1 MKRLLTVL
9 LSALFLVTGSAL
21 FAACDKESARV
32 SVYMPDG
39 APALAMAQLM
49 SEEMQFGGEVS
60 YNVVDSTAIQT
71 YVGGDDPQADV
82 CVLPVNLAAQT
93 MGSGSVYRMLG
104 TVTHGNIYF
113 LSSKHPDA
121 ALTAENLA
129 DLLVGRTV
137 GCIQLNNVVGLTLR
151 LVLAQNDVDYAVIED
166 VSQAAAD
173 KVNILNI
180 ADPASGIT
188 PAAEYDYMVA
198 AEPVVTTKV
207 NATASNAE
215 GMRLVNVGDLQAL
228 YGEGGYPQAVL
239 VAKTSLI
246 ESQPAFIE
254 SLIEAVKAN
263 ADWVKAETT
272 SVESIVAAVSAHL
285 PSGAKGT
292 LTVQNLN
299 KDVIGRCAVRFAA
312 AAECKEE
319 VNAFLAALSQA
330 AGKTFSVSDA
340 FFYEG

>member
-129 DLLVGRTV
+129 DLLVGKTV

-246 ESQPAFIE
+246 ESHSAFVE

-263 ADWVKAETT
+263 ADWIKAETT
-272 SVESIVAAVSAHL
+272 SVENIVAAVSAHL

>member
-121 ALTAENLA
+121 ALTTENLA
-129 DLLVGRTV
+129 DLLVGKTV

>member
-129 DLLVGRTV
+129 DLLVGKTV

-166 VSQAAAD
+166 VSQAASD

-188 PAAEYDYMVA
+188 HAAEYDYMVA

-330 AGKTFSVSDA
+330 AGKTFAVSDA

>member
-9 LSALFLVTGSAL
+9 LSALLLVTGSAL
-21 FAACDKESARV
+21 FAACEKEPAKV

-49 SEEMQFGGEVS
+49 SEEMQFGGEVD
-60 YNVVDSTAIQT
+60 YNVVDSTTIQT
-71 YVGGDDPQADV
+71 YIGGEEPQADV

-93 MGSGSVYRMLG
+93 MGSGMTYRMLG

-113 LSSKHPDA
+113 LSAKHPET
-121 ALTAENLA
+121 ALSADNLSE
-129 DLLVGRTV
+129 LLVGKTV
-137 GCIQLNNVVGLTLR
+137 GCIQLSNVVGLTLK
-151 LVLAQNDVDYAVIED
+151 LVLAKNDIPYAVIED
-166 VSQAAAD
+166 VSQAASD

-180 ADPASGIT
+180 ADPAAGIT

-215 GMRLVNVGDLQAL
+215 GKRLVNVGDLQAL

-246 ESQPAFIE
+246 ESHSAFVE
-254 SLIEAVKAN
+254 ALIAAVKAN

-285 PSGAKGT
+285 PSGAKGN

-299 KDVIGRCAVRFAA
+299 KGVIERCAVRFAA
-312 AAECKEE
+312 AADCKAE
-319 VNAFLAALSQA
+319 VNAFLSALSEV
-330 AGKTFSVSDA
+330 AGKTFAVSDE
-340 FFYEG
+340 FFHEG

>member
-9 LSALFLVTGSAL
+9 LSALLLVTGSAL

-129 DLLVGRTV
+129 DLLVGKTV